1 MDNVCF
7 KVVYPV
13 HHQMRWLQSD
23 EAVQDHH
30 E

>member
-1 MDNVCF
+1 
-7 KVVYPV
+7 VVYPV